1 MMDTFAPLR
10 ESGIVQ
16 KLVKLLE
23 HGTGTCCPLLS
34 PRTPPGPESKVTQH
48 AATALSN
55 LVQEPHTAKSVR
67 LAGGVPPLLQLLLE
81 TSHRR
86 LQAAAELALER
97 LAVTDMERNA
107 ILDAFRFC
115 DARFQRLNVVS
126 LQLSVEGDAPTDR
139 RRAIGPLALPHY
151 APTDVAVLLGGLC
164 VDAVDGL
171 VAGGVSGGELL
182 ELTEDELMQDLGWS
196 RCEGVDLQ

>member
-1 MMDTFAPLR
+1 MHSTHATIIPMATP
-10 ESGIVQ
+10 SG
-16 KLVKLLE
+16 
-23 HGTGTCCPLLS
+23 PD
-34 PRTPPGPESKVTQH
+34 SKVTQH
-48 AATALSN
+48 AATALAN

-81 TSHRR
+81 TADRR

-107 ILDAFRFC
+107 ILDAFRFA

-126 LQLSVEGDAPTDR
+126 LQLNVAGEQPTDA

-151 APTDVAVLLGGLC
+151 APADVAALLRGLC
-164 VDAVDGL
+164 VEAVDGL
-171 VAGGVSGGELL
+171 EVGGVTGGDLL
-182 ELTEDELMQDLGWS
+182 ELSEQELVVELGWS
-196 RCEGVDLQ
+196 RLVLV